1 MVRSSMGEVARSSLE
16 GIHYPPLTVLE
27 VIKVSLQ
34 YRDRTDTGF
43 RCCAGRPRDDLLRLG
58 FKQFSFHQTMRVLQG
73 IAFSIFSTIL
83 ALRACSCPLWVSP
96 LGKLLTLKPSSKF
109 YPSETGIPCRMTR
122 RTRLPEDGRETA

>member
-1 MVRSSMGEVARSSLE
+1 MGEVARSSLE

-34 YRDRTDTGF
+34 YHDRTDTGF

-73 IAFSIFSTIL
+73 IVFSIFSAIL

-96 LGKLLTLKPSSKF
+96 LGRLVGL
-109 YPSETGIPCRMTR
+109 EGISPNLQHLFDAINSVTSR
-122 RTRLPEDGRETA
+122 RTGQVHQYRVDPPP